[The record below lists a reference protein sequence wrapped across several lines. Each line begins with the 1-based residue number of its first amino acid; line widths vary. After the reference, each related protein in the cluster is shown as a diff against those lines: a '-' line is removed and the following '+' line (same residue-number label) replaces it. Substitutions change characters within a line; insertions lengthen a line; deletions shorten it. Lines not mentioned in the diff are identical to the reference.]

1 VSAYVIDSRLFRDQF
16 GTEAMRRIFSD
27 ENVVQKWLEV
37 EAGLAK
43 VQAELGVIPDGAA
56 AEIRRKS
63 KIEYYDLDALKLE
76 MDRTSHPIVPLLRA
90 IKDVCEGDAGE
101 YVHWGATT
109 QDIMDTGTVLQIR
122 RGPGRDRAQSS
133 KDDQATA
140 DLMAATIKSRPSLA
154 LSRLLTTARLR

>member
-1 VSAYVIDSRLFRDQF
+1 MQNSRFPRD
-16 GTEAMRRIFSD
+16 
-27 ENVVQKWLEV
+27 
-37 EAGLAK
+37 GLAK

-63 KIEYYDLDALKLE
+63 NYDLDAMKRE
-76 MDRTSHPIVPLLRA
+76 MDRTSRPIVPLLRA

>member
-1 VSAYVIDSRLFRDQF
+1 MQNSRFPRD
-16 GTEAMRRIFSD
+16 
-27 ENVVQKWLEV
+27 
-37 EAGLAK
+37 GLAK
-43 VQAELGVIPDGAA
+43 VQAELGVIPGGAA

-63 KIEYYDLDALKLE
+63 NYDLDAMKRE
-76 MDRTSHPIVPLLRA
+76 MDRTSRPIVPLLRA

>member
-1 VSAYVIDSRLFRDQF
+1 MSAYVIDSRLFKDQF

-43 VQAELGVIPDGAA
+43 VQAELGVIPVGAA

-63 KIEYYDLDALKLE
+63 KIEYYDLDAMKRE

-90 IKDVCEGDAGE
+90 IKDVCEGNAGE

-122 RGPGRDRAQSS
+122 EALDEIEPNLR
-133 KDDQATA
+133 K
-140 DLMAATIKSRPSLA
+140 MIKPQQ
-154 LSRLLTTARLR
+154 T